1 MFASCSDFAASNFCT
16 NSSSAKSKASL
27 AAFDARFS
35 VLARSLACF
44 LAILAFFLSSLM
56 FSSSFNLSNAA
67 CVSLKKRKKRIKSCQ
82 YFEISVKK
90 F

>member
-1 MFASCSDFAASNFCT
+1 MFSSCSDFAASNFCT

-44 LAILAFFLSSLM
+44 LAILAFFFSSLM
-56 FSSSFNLSNAA
+56 FSSSLNLSNAA
-67 CVSLKKRKKRIKSCQ
+67 CVSLKKRKKR
-82 YFEISVKK
+82 KK
-90 F
+90 VVSIFDLSEN